1 MGRVKDIFQ
10 DQRERASKVCPEC
23 DGDGKVVEVTY
34 RRQSFSRDIGEPYED
49 PVDCERCQG
58 EGAIFEEENDEDL

>member
-1 MGRVKDIFQ
+1 MGKVKDIFQ
-10 DQRERASKVCPEC
+10 DQRERASVVCPEC

-34 RRQSFSRDIGEPYED
+34 MPHNAGRDIGEIYED

-58 EGAIFEEENDEDL
+58 EGAIFEEEDDEDL

>member
-10 DQRERASKVCPEC
+10 DQRERASVVCPEC

-34 RRQSFSRDIGEPYED
+34 MPHNAGRDIGEIYED
-49 PVDCERCQG
+49 PVDW
-58 EGAIFEEENDEDL
+58 

>member
-1 MGRVKDIFQ
+1 MGKVKDIFQ
-10 DQRERASKVCPEC
+10 DQRERASVVCPEC

-34 RRQSFSRDIGEPYED
+34 RVQSFDRDIGEPYED
-49 PVDCERCQG
+49 RCQG